1 MNKPNSLTA
10 NRHLSTIKHMNRTA
24 KNQLPIVVEKDEDGF
39 YAVECPLFQGCYSQG
54 KTLDQALKNIREAVI
69 LCLKEKENQLI
80 WQSYRPQE
88 LSLHSIVL

>member
-1 MNKPNSLTA
+1 
-10 NRHLSTIKHMNRTA
+10 MNRTA